1 MRLRWLYRS
10 GLYGE
15 KMKRENRGVSVDV
28 APLVY
33 TGINSNR
40 TPKYTD
46 PGAAA
51 P

>member
-1 MRLRWLYRS
+1 M
-10 GLYGE
+10 GE
-15 KMKRENRGVSVDV
+15 KMKRENRGVSVDA

-33 TGINSNR
+33 TGINS
-40 TPKYTD
+40 TLTQKYAD